1 MVDANHAYSL
11 IESIELSKKMEKYE
25 ISWFEE
31 PISPEHYK
39 QYKELR
45 EKTSIPVS
53 AGESE
58 YLRYGFNQ
66 LLENKSVDIIQPD
79 ICSCGGLT
87 EAKKISSLASVYG
100 VDIVPHTWGSGL
112 GIYVALNFIAN
123 IEPNPN
129 RLVEK
134 DLYIEYDQTENRIR
148 EELIIPKLI
157 IKDGYI
163 EIPTSPGLGVDI
175 NEEKLNQF
183 KT

>member
-1 MVDANHAYSL
+1 MIPILAIVVDIPAIKGNAPHTPHPINPKKNNFQNSL
-11 IESIELSKKMEKYE
+11 FNSFF
-25 ISWFEE
+25 FETL
-31 PISPEHYK
+31 I
-39 QYKELR
+39 LW
-45 EKTSIPVS
+45 
-53 AGESE
+53 
-58 YLRYGFNQ
+58 
-66 LLENKSVDIIQPD
+66 LLEKAPLFFS
-79 ICSCGGLT
+79 
-87 EAKKISSLASVYG
+87 AKKISSLASVYG

>member
-1 MVDANHAYSL
+1 MNPTT
-11 IESIELSKKMEKYE
+11 
-25 ISWFEE
+25 F
-31 PISPEHYK
+31 
-39 QYKELR
+39 
-45 EKTSIPVS
+45 
-53 AGESE
+53 
-58 YLRYGFNQ
+58 
-66 LLENKSVDIIQPD
+66 
-79 ICSCGGLT
+79 T

-134 DLYIEYDQTENRIR
+134 DLYVEYDQTENRIR

-163 EIPTSPGLGVDI
+163 EIPSKTGLGVDI

-183 KT
+183 KI

>member
-1 MVDANHAYSL
+1 M
-11 IESIELSKKMEKYE
+11 
-25 ISWFEE
+25 
-31 PISPEHYK
+31 
-39 QYKELR
+39 
-45 EKTSIPVS
+45 
-53 AGESE
+53 
-58 YLRYGFNQ
+58 
-66 LLENKSVDIIQPD
+66 
-79 ICSCGGLT
+79 
-87 EAKKISSLASVYG
+87 
-100 VDIVPHTWGSGL
+100 

-134 DLYIEYDQTENRIR
+134 DLYIEYDQTENIIR

-163 EIPTSPGLGVDI
+163 EIPTSPWLVVDI

>member
-1 MVDANHAYSL
+1 M
-11 IESIELSKKMEKYE
+11 
-25 ISWFEE
+25 
-31 PISPEHYK
+31 
-39 QYKELR
+39 
-45 EKTSIPVS
+45 
-53 AGESE
+53 
-58 YLRYGFNQ
+58 
-66 LLENKSVDIIQPD
+66 
-79 ICSCGGLT
+79 
-87 EAKKISSLASVYG
+87 
-100 VDIVPHTWGSGL
+100 

-163 EIPTSPGLGVDI
+163 EIPTSHGLGVDI

>member
-1 MVDANHAYSL
+1 M
-11 IESIELSKKMEKYE
+11 
-25 ISWFEE
+25 
-31 PISPEHYK
+31 
-39 QYKELR
+39 
-45 EKTSIPVS
+45 
-53 AGESE
+53 
-58 YLRYGFNQ
+58 
-66 LLENKSVDIIQPD
+66 
-79 ICSCGGLT
+79 
-87 EAKKISSLASVYG
+87 
-100 VDIVPHTWGSGL
+100 

>member
-1 MVDANHAYSL
+1 M
-11 IESIELSKKMEKYE
+11 
-25 ISWFEE
+25 
-31 PISPEHYK
+31 
-39 QYKELR
+39 
-45 EKTSIPVS
+45 
-53 AGESE
+53 
-58 YLRYGFNQ
+58 
-66 LLENKSVDIIQPD
+66 
-79 ICSCGGLT
+79 
-87 EAKKISSLASVYG
+87 
-100 VDIVPHTWGSGL
+100 

-163 EIPTSPGLGVDI
+163 EIPTSPWLVVDI

>member
-1 MVDANHAYSL
+1 
-11 IESIELSKKMEKYE
+11 
-25 ISWFEE
+25 
-31 PISPEHYK
+31 
-39 QYKELR
+39 
-45 EKTSIPVS
+45 
-53 AGESE
+53 
-58 YLRYGFNQ
+58 
-66 LLENKSVDIIQPD
+66 
-79 ICSCGGLT
+79 
-87 EAKKISSLASVYG
+87 
-100 VDIVPHTWGSGL
+100 L